1 MYWRA
6 FSRYVFS
13 DLRPL
18 GGVGCPAG
26 VAIVD
31 ACAGGC
37 VLGSER
43 KVERPEEHMP
53 PRIRRKLPSMKFLLP
68 RGEIRDQRAT
78 YSTAACVICT
88 AAVADVMELHMYV
101 LSTMIRTVRPTYSIY
116 YSSSSESCVCVCSL
130 QQKNM

>member
-43 KVERPEEHMP
+43 KMERPEEHMP
-53 PRIRRKLPSMKFLLP
+53 PKLRRELPSIKISAED
-68 RGEIRDQRAT
+68 RGEI
-78 YSTAACVICT
+78 
-88 AAVADVMELHMYV
+88 
-101 LSTMIRTVRPTYSIY
+101 
-116 YSSSSESCVCVCSL
+116 SESYTYVCTL
-130 QQKNM
+130 HEHP